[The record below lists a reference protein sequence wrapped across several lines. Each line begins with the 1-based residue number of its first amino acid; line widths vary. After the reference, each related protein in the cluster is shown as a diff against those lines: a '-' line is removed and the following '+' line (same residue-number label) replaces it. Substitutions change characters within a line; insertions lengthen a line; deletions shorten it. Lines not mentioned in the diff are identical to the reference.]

1 MLMLGCQGLSVL
13 GLYFS
18 NEVLLLTDLLK
29 AALEKDKE
37 KSVKDCVQLKASVT
51 TLTAKVETLN
61 KNIELQKQTET
72 ELQVG

>member
-1 MLMLGCQGLSVL
+1 MFLGYILVMRFYYWL
-13 GLYFS
+13 IF
-18 NEVLLLTDLLK
+18 LK

-37 KSVKDCVQLKASVT
+37 KAVKDCVQLKASVT

>member
-1 MLMLGCQGLSVL
+1 MFLGYILVMRFYYSL
-13 GLYFS
+13 IFF
-18 NEVLLLTDLLK
+18 K

>member
-1 MLMLGCQGLSVL
+1 MFLGYILVMRFYYCLI
-13 GLYFS
+13 F
-18 NEVLLLTDLLK
+18 LK

>member
-1 MLMLGCQGLSVL
+1 MFLGYILVMRFYYSL
-13 GLYFS
+13 IF
-18 NEVLLLTDLLK
+18 LK